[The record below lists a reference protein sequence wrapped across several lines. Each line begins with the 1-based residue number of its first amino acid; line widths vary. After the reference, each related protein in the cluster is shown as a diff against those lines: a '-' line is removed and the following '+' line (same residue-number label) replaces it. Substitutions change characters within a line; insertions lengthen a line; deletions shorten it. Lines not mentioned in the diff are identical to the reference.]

1 VTRLPAEYAL
11 TPTII
16 DNVAVFSTWSNANWA
31 DQLGLAPT
39 DADQRGSAR
48 HDLAAAPWRR
58 GIWLRRAAFVVLV
71 AASIAAWEFVDD
83 VVARDNTALGVF
95 ITLVVAAAVT
105 IRHHSLLLVLLTA
118 GAGHVAVIAT
128 TGSPVGLKALMAVP
142 MFSFVRFGPRASR
155 VAVGVGVA
163 VVAAMLGALA
173 QSDPFLLEW
182 LSDAALLS
190 LPIAL
195 ADAAR
200 SRSDRLTAVVESES
214 ERRVQHERLR
224 IARDL
229 HDVVGHSLS
238 VIAVQSGVAAHVL
251 ERDPQVAKRA
261 LEAIA
266 LSSRSA
272 LDELRTI
279 LGVLRSNDTVAL
291 APLPTDPNDWSDIS
305 RDADALGVQ
314 LRWLVEGWFPPG
326 AAESSVVAVHRII
339 HEAVRNVGRHAGRVA
354 ADISVRHGIDDVV
367 LKVVNGPSDHHS
379 APLTSTGVGIIGM
392 RERAVSMG
400 GSLDAGPNEG
410 GGFEVRA
417 VIPYVHHRSGAV

>member
-1 VTRLPAEYAL
+1 VEYAV
-11 TPTII
+11 TATII
-16 DNVAVFSTWSNANWA
+16 DNVVVFSTWSNANWA
-31 DQLGLAPT
+31 GQLGLGPT
-39 DADQRGSAR
+39 DANQRRSA
-48 HDLAAAPWRR
+48 HNDLAESWLR
-58 GIWLRRAAFVVLV
+58 GAWPRRAAFVALV
-71 AASIAAWEFVDD
+71 MASMAALEFVDD

-105 IRHHSLLLVLLTA
+105 IRHHSPLLVLLAA
-118 GAGHVAVIAT
+118 GTGHVAVIAT

-163 VVAAMLGALA
+163 IVVGMLGALA

-200 SRSDRLTAVVESES
+200 SRSDRLAAVVDSES

-272 LDELRTI
+272 LDELRTM
-279 LGVLRSNDTVAL
+279 LGVLRSNETAPL
-291 APLPTDPNDWSDIS
+291 APLPTDPNDWSDIG
-305 RDADALGVQ
+305 RDADALGVR
-314 LRWLVEGWFPPG
+314 LRWLVEGVFPPG

-339 HEAVRNVGRHAGRVA
+339 HEAVRNVGRHAGSVA
-354 ADISVRHGIDDVV
+354 AEIFVRHGIDDVR
-367 LKVVNGPSDHHS
+367 LQVVNGPSEHQS
-379 APLTSTGVGIIGM
+379 GPMISTGVGIIGM
-392 RERAVSMG
+392 RERAVSTG
-400 GSLDAGPNEG
+400 GSLDAGPNGG

-417 VIPYVHHRSGAV
+417 VIPYAHHRAGAV